1 MADAPKP
8 SASRFTTREVLAL
21 RKELLQQRAAIER
34 EELSLHVGAMR
45 KPVSLLSTGQGI
57 MKVWRGNTWVSTLAG
72 LVVSRTVI
80 GKHFS
85 RAFRFAGYGYAA
97 FKTYEF
103 VQGFRRA
110 AKRR

>member
-1 MADAPKP
+1 MSEAKP
-8 SASRFTTREVLAL
+8 SAARFTTREVLAL

-34 EELSLHVGAMR
+34 AELGLHVNAMK

-57 MKVWRGNTWVSTLAG
+57 IKVWRGNTWVSSLLG

-80 GKHFS
+80 GGRFA
-85 RAFRFAGYGYAA
+85 RAFKFAGYGYAA

-103 VQGFRRA
+103 VTAFRKA
-110 AKRR
+110 AARKR